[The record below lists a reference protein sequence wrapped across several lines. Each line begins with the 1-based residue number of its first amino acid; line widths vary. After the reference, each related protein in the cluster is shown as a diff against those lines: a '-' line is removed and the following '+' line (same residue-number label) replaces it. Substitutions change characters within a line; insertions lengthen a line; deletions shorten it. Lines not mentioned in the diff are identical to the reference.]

1 MQFQVPQFI
10 ETEDKI
16 VGPLSLKQFLY
27 VATAGGLSLFLY
39 FIIASIGIWIA
50 CSLFLVGIAL
60 ALGFVKYEGQSL
72 PQLILNALFFIWQP
86 KMYVWQPESPHIEK
100 TASTMQ
106 DFFGGGLDL
115 EKIVAGN
122 ALKKVW
128 QTVETGQKKA
138 PAETDQFVLPA
149 THMKYQAF
157 RRPTGDRAVVRKVDY
172 R

>member
-16 VGPLSLKQFLY
+16 VGPLSLKQFIY
-27 VATAGGLSLFLY
+27 IAIAGGISLFLY
-39 FIIASIGIWIA
+39 FVIASKVIWIA
-50 CSLFLVGIAL
+50 CSIFFVAAAG
-60 ALGFVKYEGQSL
+60 ALGFVKYQGQSL
-72 PQLILNALFFIWQP
+72 PQLILNAFLFIWQP

-100 TASTMQ
+100 TPSTMK

-138 PAETDQFVLPA
+138 PDTEQPVLPA
-149 THMKYQAF
+149 SHMNYQAF
-157 RRPTGDRAVVRKVDY
+157 RKQTGDRAVVRKIDY